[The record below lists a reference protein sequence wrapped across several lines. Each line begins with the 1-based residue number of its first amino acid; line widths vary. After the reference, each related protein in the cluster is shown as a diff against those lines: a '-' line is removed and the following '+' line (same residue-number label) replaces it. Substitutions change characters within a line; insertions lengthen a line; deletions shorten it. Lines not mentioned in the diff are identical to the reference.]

1 MTTMMTQTFQTLED
15 IDARI
20 QIRYHCHSKPD
31 PFHFFGNE
39 HDFSE
44 NRIIVHEIIA
54 KAIDDGLLGTD
65 WSIYQGN
72 DGRIDKM
79 YIDDDSLCIL
89 SRYLILRMLRMPLPP
104 HMPIKLSDLPDLPST
119 LMNLTCYKDDDEP
132 YLK

>member
-1 MTTMMTQTFQTLED
+1 MTTIMTQTFQTLED

-72 DGRIDKM
+72 DGYIDEM

-89 SRYLILRMLRMPLPP
+89 SRYLISTFVPMSLS
-104 HMPIKLSDLPDLPST
+104 LSDLPDLPST
-119 LMNLTCYKDDDEP
+119 FGCSMPRTRGNEFDML
-132 YLK
+132 